1 MMAELNYYS
10 WNLTNCWKPLW
21 FAFYL
26 CLYCDLNLSENLS
39 DPERKNNL
47 GNYLELLDKF
57 IIAVIAD
64 LFGGLQF
71 VVIEEK
77 HD

>member
-1 MMAELNYYS
+1 
-10 WNLTNCWKPLW
+10 
-21 FAFYL
+21 
-26 CLYCDLNLSENLS
+26 
-39 DPERKNNL
+39 
-47 GNYLELLDKF
+47 LDKF
-57 IIAVIAD
+57 IIVVIAD

>member
-1 MMAELNYYS
+1 
-10 WNLTNCWKPLW
+10 
-21 FAFYL
+21 
-26 CLYCDLNLSENLS
+26 LSENLS

-57 IIAVIAD
+57 IIVVIAD

-71 VVIEEK
+71 VFIEEK